1 MNVAGIIAEY
11 NPFHRGHAWQIDE
24 TRRRLGGDTAVVCA
38 MSGHWVQRGECAL
51 TDKWTRAA
59 MALRGGADLILELP
73 TPWACASAETFAR
86 GGVGVLAATG
96 VVDTLSFG
104 SESGDLEGLRR
115 AAACL
120 DSEDYRS
127 ALRAFLDQGLPFAAC
142 RHRALEA
149 LLGAAGAACLEHPND
164 NLGVEY
170 LRALPPELGAMT
182 VQRVGARH
190 DGAPEG
196 GFASASTLRSWLRQG
211 KISRAEDYL
220 TEGWQGDVA
229 SMEWCERWALA
240 RLRTMPLAEAETLPD
255 SGEGLAARLLAAGR
269 QAGSLEEVYALA
281 KTKRYAHARVR
292 RLTAWAMLGL
302 RAEDRPAELP
312 YLRVLG
318 FTERGREV
326 LREMRKRARVPVVT
340 KPAHARTLPP
350 EALALFRREARCT
363 DLYGLCFA
371 RPWPG
376 GVEWRTGPVVLS
388 SQRSV
393 SREEEGTR

>member
-24 TRRRLGGDTAVVCA
+24 TRRALGADTAVVCA
-38 MSGHWVQRGECAL
+38 MSGHWVQRGECAV

-86 GGVGVLAATG
+86 GGVGVLAAAG

-120 DSEDYRS
+120 DSADYRA
-127 ALRAFLDQGLPFAAC
+127 ALRGFLDQGLPFALC
-142 RHRALEA
+142 RHRAAEA
-149 LLGAAGAACLEHPND
+149 LLRAAGAACLERPND

-170 LRALPPELGAMT
+170 LRALPQGWRTLA
-182 VQRVGARH
+182 VKRVGARH
-190 DGAPEG
+190 DGAPEE
-196 GFASASTLRSWLRQG
+196 GFASASTLRVWLRQG
-211 KISRAEDYL
+211 KIARAEAYL
-220 TEGWQGDVA
+220 TEPWQGDVA

-240 RLRTMPLAEAETLPD
+240 RLRTMSLEEAEALPD
-255 SGEGLAARLLAAGR
+255 SGEGLAARLLEAGR
-269 QAGSLEEVYALA
+269 RATCLEEVYDLA

-302 RAEDRPAELP
+302 TAADRPPEVP
-312 YLRVLG
+312 YLKVLG
-318 FTERGREV
+318 FTGRGREV
-326 LREMRKRARVPVVT
+326 LREMDRRAKVPVIT
-340 KPAHARTLPP
+340 KPAHAK
-350 EALALFRREARCT
+350 ALAGAGAALAGLEARCT

-371 RPWPG
+371 DAWAG
-376 GVEWRTGPVVLS
+376 GKEWTTGPVY
-388 SQRSV
+388 RKDAG
-393 SREEEGTR
+393 EEGPI

>member
-1 MNVAGIIAEY
+1 MNIAGIIAEY

-24 TRRRLGGDTAVVCA
+24 TRRVLGADTAVVCA
-38 MSGHWVQRGECAL
+38 MSGHWVQRGECSL

-59 MALRGGADLILELP
+59 MALRGGADLVLELP

-120 DSEDYRS
+120 DSEAYRA
-127 ALRAFLDQGLPFAAC
+127 ALRAFLDRGLPFAVC

-149 LLGAAGAACLEHPND
+149 LLGAAGAGFLERPND
-164 NLGVEY
+164 NLGIEY
-170 LRALPPELGAMT
+170 LRALPPELGAVT
-182 VQRVGARH
+182 VRRVGARH

-240 RLRTMPLAEAETLPD
+240 RLRTMTLAEAEALPD
-255 SGEGLAARLLAAGR
+255 SGEGLAARLLTAGR
-269 QAGSLEEVYALA
+269 EAGSLEEVYALA

-302 RAEDRPAELP
+302 TAADRPPEVP

-318 FTERGREV
+318 FTDRGREV
-326 LREMRKRARVPVVT
+326 LRAMKERASVPVLT
-340 KPAHARTLPP
+340 KPAHARDLPP
-350 EALALFRREARCT
+350 EALALFQREARCT

-371 RPWPG
+371 QPWPG
-376 GVEWRTGPVVLS
+376 GAEWRTGPVVLVKE
-388 SQRSV
+388 RENCGK
-393 SREEEGTR
+393 EEETR

>member
-196 GFASASTLRSWLRQG
+196 GFASASTLRCWLRQG

-240 RLRTMPLAEAETLPD
+240 RLRTMTAEDFAALD
-255 SGEGLAARLLAAGR
+255 SGRGPGRQRGGPGGPAAGCGAAGR
-269 QAGSLEEVYALA
+269 EPGG
-281 KTKRYAHARVR
+281 
-292 RLTAWAMLGL
+292 GL
-302 RAEDRPAELP
+302 RPCKEQAVRPRPGAAADG
-312 YLRVLG
+312 LG
-318 FTERGREV
+318 HAG
-326 LREMRKRARVPVVT
+326 AAGGG
-340 KPAHARTLPP
+340 PAGGAPLSQGTG
-350 EALALFRREARCT
+350 
-363 DLYGLCFA
+363 LY
-371 RPWPG
+371 
-376 GVEWRTGPVVLS
+376 
-388 SQRSV
+388 
-393 SREEEGTR
+393 